1 MLYFKNLIST
11 CLYCVCWEGKA
22 CWNWKCVARHAQNP
36 TSWCKNACWNLNIAF
51 WHATD
56 FRKWVKQAC
65 QNRYMW
71 FEHAMTLIKRKN
83 KHVKFP
89 KRNLNLLSFLHEKIT
104 RGNIIRNDPKTY
116 PRVYFYLIYHQI
128 IYAEKIVFKM
138 PYLCR
143 KILVQ
148 DGFFTGFFLVFRQ

>member
-1 MLYFKNLIST
+1 
-11 CLYCVCWEGKA
+11 
-22 CWNWKCVARHAQNP
+22 
-36 TSWCKNACWNLNIAF
+36 
-51 WHATD
+51 
-56 FRKWVKQAC
+56 
-65 QNRYMW
+65 
-71 FEHAMTLIKRKN
+71 MTLIKRKN

-138 PYLCR
+138 PYLYR

-148 DGFFTGFFLVFRQ
+148 DGFLLVFSLFLDNKLSMHPKLSVRCLKYGEIAILQPTFRP